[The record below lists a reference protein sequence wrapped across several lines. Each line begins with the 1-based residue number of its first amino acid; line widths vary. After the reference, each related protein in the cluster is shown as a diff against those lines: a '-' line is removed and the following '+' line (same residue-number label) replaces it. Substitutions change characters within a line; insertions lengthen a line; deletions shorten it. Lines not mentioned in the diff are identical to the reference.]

1 MNEKILLA
9 ESSPLLSEQISCAL
23 KNAGFEVT
31 VFSDGKEA
39 AYHALENKFSCI
51 VSDVSLKTIS

>member
-9 ESSPLLSEQISCAL
+9 ESSPLFSEQISCAL

-39 AYHALENKFSCI
+39 AYRALFLTS
-51 VSDVSLKTIS
+51 V